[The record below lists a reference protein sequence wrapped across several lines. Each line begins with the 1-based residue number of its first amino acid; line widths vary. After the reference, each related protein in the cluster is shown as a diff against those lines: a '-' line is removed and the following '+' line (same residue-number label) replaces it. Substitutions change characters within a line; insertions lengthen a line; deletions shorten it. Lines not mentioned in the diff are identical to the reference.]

1 MLIQVVVMIKKK
13 MLTRG
18 RIGII
23 LLLLLASAVYFQ
35 PYRFGIV
42 TGESM
47 TPALQSG
54 QLLLIDRNYYKYH
67 TVQHGDVVSCR
78 VNGKTLVKRVYAL
91 PGEQVIQLHCD
102 TDRTGDMI
110 ISPHMIEKAI
120 RSFIE
125 KPSALRI
132 IRIEVEPG
140 FVYLLGDGGLVS
152 IDSRDFGPV
161 PQNQIIGKVINSR
174 IDTDASISA
183 AVML

>member
-1 MLIQVVVMIKKK
+1 MIKKK
-13 MLTRG
+13 MLTG
-18 RIGII
+18 SRIGII
-23 LLLLLASAVYFQ
+23 LLLLFASAVYFQ

-47 TPALQSG
+47 NPTLQSG
-54 QLLLIDRNYYKYH
+54 QLLLIDRNYYKNH
-67 TVQHGDVVSCR
+67 PVQHGDVVSCR

-102 TDRTGDMI
+102 TDRAGDMI
-110 ISPHMIEKAI
+110 IRPHMIEKAI

-152 IDSRDFGPV
+152 VDSRDFGPV
-161 PQNQIIGKVINSR
+161 PQTQIIGKVINGR
-174 IDTDASISA
+174 IDADAHIFA
-183 AVML
+183 TVML